1 MWWDIFVQGIGFIG
15 IAMNI
20 LSAQFNTH
28 FKVMLFKSLGSFLF
42 ALQYLFLGAF
52 TGMAMDL
59 IGVIRNFIFAGNVRK
74 GKSNKWWIIFFS
86 IFTAVV
92 GIIMIIFTW
101 EATLLVLTRWTKN
114 PTWLFVIAMALS
126 ILSVSAK
133 VISTIG
139 YGAKSAHLI
148 RLINLPTF
156 SMWIIYNFVMFSI
169 AGMIS
174 DGMTIIS
181 IIIAEIRF
189 RNEKEPLTTAQKDNN
204 VLENLEQTYAEAHTP
219 NQKS

>member
-1 MWWDIFVQGIGFIG
+1 MWWDIFVQGIGFVA

-28 FKVMLFKSLGSFLF
+28 FKVMLFKSLGSFL
-42 ALQYLFLGAF
+42 AAVQYLFLGAF
-52 TGMAMDL
+52 VGMAMDI
-59 IGVIRNFIFAGNVRK
+59 IGVVRNFVFAYNVK
-74 GKSNKWWIIFFS
+74 KNKSNKLWIIFFS

-92 GIIMIIFTW
+92 GIVMIIFTW
-101 EATLLVLTRWTKN
+101 QATLKVLTRWTNN
-114 PTWLFVIAMALS
+114 PTWLFVLAMIVSTLS
-126 ILSVSAK
+126 ILAK

-156 SMWIIYNFVMFSI
+156 SMWIIYNFVVFSI

-174 DGMTIIS
+174 DAMSISS
-181 IIIAEIRF
+181 IIVAEIRF
-189 RNEKEPLTTAQKDNN
+189 RNEKEPIEKSTKNTD
-204 VLENLEQTYAEAHTP
+204 VCENLEQPSISINNEP
-219 NQKS
+219 